1 MKQYMEIKE
10 QYKDTILLFRVG
22 DFYEMFF
29 EDAIIASRDLEITLT
44 GKDCGMEERAP
55 MCGVPFHSVDTYVAK
70 LIEKG
75 HKAAICEQLEN
86 PATTR
91 GIVRRDVIRIIT
103 PGTVIEHNMLEEK
116 KNNYI
121 MMIYKQGMFFGITIC
136 DITTGDLL
144 ATNINKSGSIYS
156 VIDEIAK
163 YLPTEIIVN
172 EDLYIDTGFIKF
184 IKDKF
189 NKFKLKVIED
199 GKKWGI
205 DNNNL
210 SYIIL

>member
-1 MKQYMEIKE
+1 MENLSPMMKQYMEIKQ

-44 GKDCGMEERAP
+44 GKDCGMNERAP
-55 MCGVPFHSVDTYVAK
+55 MCGVPFHSVDTYIAK

-86 PATTR
+86 PATTK

-103 PGTVIEHNMLEEK
+103 PGTVIENNMLDEK

-144 ATNINKSGSIYS
+144 STNINKSGSIYS

-163 YLPTEIIVN
+163 YSPTEVIVN
-172 EDLYIDTGFIKF
+172 EDLYIDTGFIKY

-189 NKFKLKVIED
+189 NI
-199 GKKWGI
+199 
-205 DNNNL
+205 
-210 SYIIL
+210 YITNYNEITKEKRWF